1 MQSPAVT
8 EAPPRGMPA
17 PAAADEPAPVNLEPV
32 WREARDR
39 WLSVVMPVAAMALA
53 IGGWEA
59 WVRINEVPPYI
70 IPAPSRIAATLWVDG
85 PSLLRSAWFTVKL
98 TFFSLLLAI
107 LGGLLLGSLFAL
119 SRNVERSLFP
129 FAVIL
134 QVTPVVA
141 IAPLILIYVEN
152 TFVAL
157 LVCAWIVAF
166 FPILSNTVIGLRSA
180 DHNLRDLFTLYRATP
195 WQKLR
200 FLLAPSALPYFMA
213 ALKVAGGLSLIG
225 AVVAEFVAGATGA
238 NTGLASRIIESSFRN
253 EIPRMFAALVLVSL
267 LGIAIF
273 LGTSWLSRKVLGH
286 WHESEIKHGG

>member
-1 MQSPAVT
+1 MTLPST
-8 EAPPRGMPA
+8 IDGAPRSESA
-17 PAAADEPAPVNLEPV
+17 PANLDQV
-32 WREARDR
+32 RRDSRERR
-39 WLSVVMPVAAMALA
+39 LSVVMPLTALALA

-59 WVRINEVPPYI
+59 MVRINEIPHYI
-70 IPAPSRIAATLWVDG
+70 IPAPSVIAATLWTDG

-98 TFFSLLLAI
+98 TVLSLVLAI
-107 LGGLLLGSLFAL
+107 VGGVLLGALFAL

-166 FPILSNTVIGLRSA
+166 FPILSGTVIGLRSA

-195 WQKLR
+195 WQRLR
-200 FLLAPSALPYFMA
+200 FLLAPSALPFFMA
-213 ALKVAGGLSLIG
+213 ALKVAGGLALIG

-273 LGTSWLSRKVLGH
+273 LLTTWLTRRVLGH